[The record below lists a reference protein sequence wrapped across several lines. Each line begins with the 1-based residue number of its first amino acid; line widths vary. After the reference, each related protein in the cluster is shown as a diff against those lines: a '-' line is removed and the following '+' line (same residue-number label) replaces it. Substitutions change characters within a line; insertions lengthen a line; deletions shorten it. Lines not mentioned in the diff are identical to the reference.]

1 MPPQGTVLIKTAQ
14 ELKDFSRGE
23 ESQLE
28 DQIKAIAAT
37 GAKVRGRGTSGCTC
51 PVHRSAQCILG
62 SSTGW
67 GSRCDTWEMGL
78 RGFPVCRE

>member
-1 MPPQGTVLIKTAQ
+1 MLIKTAQ

-51 PVHRSAQCILG
+51 PVHPLG
-62 SSTGW
+62 AVYF
-67 GSRCDTWEMGL
+67 GL
-78 RGFPVCRE
+78 EHRVG